1 MTIRNTTTIKL
12 TVAAALSAASLSL
25 LAAPAAASS
34 AETCAVA
41 PVKLRTLAASAE
53 ADTARKAERNI
64 ALGEALCDARNRSE
78 AAKKFNL
85 AAKALGT
92 ELAAVMTSQA
102 SASVQ

>member
-1 MTIRNTTTIKL
+1 MRAIML
-12 TVAAALSAASLSL
+12 TLAVAVSASTLAFA
-25 LAAPAAASS
+25 AAPAAAQT

-41 PVKLRTLAASAE
+41 PVKLRTLAASAD

-92 ELAAVMTSQA
+92 ELAAVMSTQTTA
-102 SASVQ
+102 SAQ

>member
-1 MTIRNTTTIKL
+1 MRAFML
-12 TVAAALSAASLSL
+12 TLAAAVSAASLSFV
-25 LAAPAAASS
+25 AAPASAAGTD

-41 PVKLRTLAASAE
+41 PVKLRTLAAGTD

-85 AAKALGT
+85 AAKSLGT
-92 ELAAVMTSQA
+92 ELATVMTA
-102 SASVQ
+102 NTSASVQ

>member
-1 MTIRNTTTIKL
+1 MRAIKM
-12 TVAAALSAASLSL
+12 TVAAALSAASLTL
-25 LAAPAAASS
+25 VAAPALAND

-41 PVKLRTLAASAE
+41 PVKLRTLAASAQPE
-53 ADTARKAERNI
+53 AARKAERNI

-85 AAKALGT
+85 AAKSLGT
-92 ELAAVMTSQA
+92 ELAAVMTTQA

>member
-1 MTIRNTTTIKL
+1 MRALMLTI
-12 TVAAALSAASLSL
+12 AAAGLAFAAV
-25 LAAPAAASS
+25 PAAA
-34 AETCAVA
+34 AGDAQTCAVA
-41 PVKLRTLAASAE
+41 PVKLRTLAAGAD

-85 AAKALGT
+85 AAKSLGT
-92 ELAAVMTSQA
+92 ELAAVMSTET

>member
-1 MTIRNTTTIKL
+1 ML
-12 TVAAALSAASLSL
+12 TLAAAVSAASLGF
-25 LAAPAAASS
+25 LAAPAVAGGTD

-41 PVKLRTLAASAE
+41 PVKLRTLAVGAD

-85 AAKALGT
+85 AAKSLGT
-92 ELAAVMTSQA
+92 ELAAVMSGATT
-102 SASVQ
+102 ASVQ